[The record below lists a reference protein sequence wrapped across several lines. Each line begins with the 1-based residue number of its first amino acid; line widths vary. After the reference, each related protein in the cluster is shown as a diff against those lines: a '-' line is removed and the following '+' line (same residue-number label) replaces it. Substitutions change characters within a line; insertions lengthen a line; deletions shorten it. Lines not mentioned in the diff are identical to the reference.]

1 MQSVCVATPQDGEIQ
16 QLLAA
21 REQGAG
27 AEGHLHERL
36 NFVAFKYQLLIDMVR
51 GSRHSL
57 GHNAGRARCAP
68 GTCGRGWQLFVN
80 FQRSFLAMSRCDQRI
95 ISCGAVGAAG
105 AGQ

>member
-51 GSRHSL
+51 VAAATAWATMQVVPDALPAH
-57 GHNAGRARCAP
+57 
-68 GTCGRGWQLFVN
+68 V
-80 FQRSFLAMSRCDQRI
+80 
-95 ISCGAVGAAG
+95 AG
-105 AGQ
+105 ASSSS